1 VNTTVVGVLLAA
13 AILSSSGYV
22 AFSSSQIQTGEQLNE
37 QFNTVMN
44 GTMGFLDHSWD
55 VAQKFQNISYSYDP
69 SELGNFT
76 VPEAP

>member
-13 AILSSSGYV
+13 AILSSSGFIV
-22 AFSSSQIQTGEQLNE
+22 FDSSQIQRGEQLNE

-44 GTMGFLDHSWD
+44 ETMSFLDHSWD
-55 VAQKFQNISYSYDP
+55 IAQKFQNINYSYDP

-76 VPEAP
+76 VPETP